1 MQRPTGIT
9 IIAILLAISGVVSV
23 VIGLSAAGVY
33 DLGMGGTTGNEA
45 QGWADVIVGVITLLV
60 SYGLWTLA
68 GWAWTISVVVVGIR
82 VLIGVWAVVVQGLDS
97 SIGVQALVQAV
108 VNVLILLY
116 LFSGGVRAAFSR
128 A

>member
-1 MQRPTGIT
+1 MRRPTGIT

-23 VIGLSAAGVY
+23 VVGLSAAGVY
-33 DLGMGGTTGNEA
+33 DLGMGGAAGNEA

-97 SIGVQALVQAV
+97 SLGVQALVQAV

>member
-23 VIGLSAAGVY
+23 VVGLSAAGVY
-33 DLGMGGTTGNEA
+33 DLGMGGAAGNEA

-68 GWAWTISVVVVGIR
+68 GWAWTVAVVVVGIR
-82 VLIGVWAVVVQGLDS
+82 VLIGVWALVAQGLDS

-108 VNVLILLY
+108 INVLVLLY